1 MGGGRQRERSPA
13 HRGTV
18 LFSGRLWDRKL
29 GGLFRVPNYALHK
42 TTMQRQAAGRTR
54 SDKKLR
60 RPWQGLLVCPRCSAW
75 APPEEYWQ
83 ILEMMVSRGD
93 RTPPVASLPEDTSL
107 QPSPQVPSSPQWTR
121 SLTPLQR
128 PTPYKS
134 QPPPAFRVIQRP
146 LLPLLVHFVIN
157 ILRIVVSTKN

>member
-1 MGGGRQRERSPA
+1 MRG
-13 HRGTV
+13 HRHTEGQFCSLGDSGTGSWV
-18 LFSGRLWDRKL
+18 VSSECRIMRFTKPPCSARLL
-29 GGLFRVPNYALHK
+29 GEPDL
-42 TTMQRQAAGRTR
+42 T
-54 SDKKLR
+54 KKLR

-134 QPPPAFRVIQRP
+134 QPPPAC
-146 LLPLLVHFVIN
+146 LPCHPEASSAFTGSFFYKHF
-157 ILRIVVSTKN
+157 KNCREHQELS

>member
-1 MGGGRQRERSPA
+1 MPRGGSSVPGSEWLSSPGSFSLASPGSHQGEACLAFPFPLGYEARTAVGGGRQRERSPA

-42 TTMQRQAAGRTR
+42 TTMQRQAAERTR

-60 RPWQGLLVCPRCSAW
+60 RPWQGLLVCPPTPRSRCSAW
-75 APPEEYWQ
+75 TPPEEHWQ

-93 RTPPVASLPEDTSL
+93 RTPPITSLPEDTSL
-107 QPSPQVPSSPQWTR
+107 QPSP
-121 SLTPLQR
+121 
-128 PTPYKS
+128 
-134 QPPPAFRVIQRP
+134 
-146 LLPLLVHFVIN
+146 
-157 ILRIVVSTKN
+157 